1 MRKIFFLLMGGL
13 LCLPISFHSERGSS
27 QLNGVDKNLLDGV
40 TSNTSSK
47 SDDAK
52 YIGKGYD
59 ITSGIPLFDT
69 KNSLKLQKPI
79 FDINKNYLDSVS
91 VIESGA
97 STYEKDS
104 SSSKKKMANSLGKLY
119 SGGLGVNV
127 PIKQVTVD
135 LSTSFDMSETEEWG
149 SVQQETFSY
158 YDMVVSNKSVVL
170 VNPTNSVLS
179 SFLSDEFKKDVLQ
192 IKNVDA
198 AKKLLSTY
206 GTHLVTGYS
215 LGGIFEMT
223 NYFASKSASYVK
235 KNQTSFEGQISAGL
249 QFSKDHEA
257 QAGVNFSFSNQYAK
271 EDNTDVSTYKY
282 KLRTFGGQAFAGLT
296 IDQAFTYYTNA
307 IDSGYLYEV
316 WTRSINKGVGLT
328 IVGTPENSMIP
339 LYEVLPETKEYDA
352 SRELL
357 LEAYIDKCSDKL
369 AAFNENNRD
378 ARLTNLAEYK
388 EKEPQPLAV
397 ANGYQRYSSFQ
408 EGNTNSIYSYSK
420 INLKNSTAT
429 EKEYETIQI
438 SNGDRIALDY
448 EVKDPTL
455 AKSNWKFE
463 IENSEDYPN
472 VELLGNRNDIVQIK
486 EREQNG
492 NARFNLVMKLND
504 TEILRVPFQIVEKTK
519 FSGGD
524 GSEERPYVIS
534 RPSELIALSKMA
546 NTDDHSFLGKHYSLI
561 RDLDFSECGDFSGIG
576 SKDFPFTGLFDGM
589 QHTIKN
595 LTVKKNEGS
604 TSVGIFNCCSGG
616 TIKNLSLDHVTLKVS
631 LSSKAKNSVGLKDA
645 GLLVGSFCGKIDNC
659 SIQNSTL
666 SINMGDVACDGNA
679 DGHEGTENTL
689 CAGLV
694 IGNAGANASIKHLDV
709 SNNHATVKA
718 RKVANI
724 NFGGAVGLISDGTE
738 LDSVGFMDN
747 DLVCI
752 NGEKAELSG
761 INKQIDVCFGGF
773 IGLANGSASIKNST
787 IKIDGFEP
795 KFKFESDINRTFSN
809 QLKCVFN
816 AAFLIGN
823 TKDFEITTDN
833 LIFIPKGTIEK
844 KEGATVYNVSNV
856 NNGSREIKGY
866 TTDDKDSKS
875 KYGFSIN
882 QIYYNLDNVKKVF
895 VKGEEFSANG
905 ITATYY
911 TDDKNDKGTPLTH
924 FLIDYHNF
932 NKNAAGT
939 YNIYLRYDEKNDS
952 PSLNKIYTVTVIEPE
967 ANSIKGKLINTGH
980 KYYSGDEFNKNDLE
994 VTASFNDCS
1003 IKTLSL
1009 SDIKIENETN
1019 QNGDKLV
1026 SGQNKIVITYQGL
1039 STYVIVNAE
1048 EKIASEISIEQSPNK
1063 MTYALNE
1070 KSIDLEGL
1078 VVRVKYKTDGN
1089 YNNALD
1095 ETIKY
1100 DQHTKNDFEAF
1111 HTRFHLGN
1119 DNVIKISYGDYLMA
1133 NYQIEVVQN
1142 SDSNFSHELEAF
1154 IKGVNNISSIS
1165 NLQEKF
1171 TAIQNMIN
1179 KKKDVIQAAL
1189 DDGLISS
1196 IDEQIDDKSYQ
1207 KASVELDN
1215 QIQEYNA
1222 LITSINND
1230 FDHSISDSSG
1240 FVIGNIESFIGAL
1253 IKAICALF
1261 SRLFGL
1267 A

>member
-1 MRKIFFLLMGGL
+1 M
-13 LCLPISFHSERGSS
+13 
-27 QLNGVDKNLLDGV
+27 LDGV

-79 FDINKNYLDSVS
+79 FDINKNYLDFVS
-91 VIESGA
+91 VIESGS

-135 LSTSFDMSETEEWG
+135 LSASFDMSETEEWG

-192 IKNVDA
+192 IKNIDA

-235 KNQTSFEGQISAGL
+235 KNQTSFEGQISAGI

-282 KLRTFGGQAFAGLT
+282 KLRTFGGQAFAGLM

-357 LEAYIDKCSDKL
+357 LEAYIEKCSDKL

-388 EKEPQPLAV
+388 EKEPQHLAV
-397 ANGYQRYSSFQ
+397 VNGYQRYSSFQ
-408 EGNTNSIYSYSK
+408 ETNTNSIYSYSK

-429 EKEYETIQI
+429 EKEYETIPI

-448 EVKDPTL
+448 EVIDPTL

-463 IENSEDYPN
+463 IKNSKDYPN
-472 VELLGNRNDIVQIK
+472 VELLGNRGDIVQIK

-504 TEILRVPFQIVEKTK
+504 TEILDIPFQIVEKTK

-524 GSEERPYVIS
+524 GSEKHPYIIS
-534 RPSELIALSKMA
+534 QPSELIALSKMA

-561 RDLDFSECGDFSGIG
+561 RDLDFSECSDDFSGIG

-595 LTVKKNEGS
+595 LKIKKNEGS
-604 TSVGIFNCCSGG
+604 TSVGIFNYCSGG
-616 TIKNLSLDHVTLKVS
+616 VINNLSLDHVTLNVS
-631 LSSKAKNSVGLKDA
+631 LSSKEGNSLGLKDA
-645 GLLVGSFCGKIDNC
+645 GLLAGSFYGNIDNC
-659 SIQNSTL
+659 SIQNSKL
-666 SINMGDVACDGNA
+666 SIDMGDVACDGNV
-679 DGHEGTENTL
+679 DGHEGAENTL
-689 CAGLV
+689 CVGLV
-694 IGNAGANASIKHLDV
+694 IGSTGANASIEHLDV
-709 SNNHATVKA
+709 SSNDAIVKT
-718 RKVANI
+718 RKVANL
-724 NFGGAVGLISDGTE
+724 NFGGAFGLISDGTK

-747 DLVCI
+747 GLKCY
-752 NGEKAELSG
+752 NGEKGKMAELSG
-761 INKQIDVCFGGF
+761 TNKQIDVCFGGF
-773 IGLANGSASIKNST
+773 IGLANGSSASINNST
-787 IKIDGFEP
+787 VKINGSES
-795 KFKFESDINRTFSN
+795 KFEFKSEINRTFWN

-823 TKDFEITTDN
+823 TKDFEIKIDN
-833 LIFIPKGTIEK
+833 LIFISQGEINK
-844 KEGATVYNVSNV
+844 KEGDTIYNVSKV
-856 NNGSREIKGY
+856 NNGSHEIKGY
-866 TTDDKDSKS
+866 KTDDKDSKS

-882 QIYYNLDNVKKVF
+882 QVSYNTDKVKKVF

-911 TDDKNDKGTPLTH
+911 TNDENDKGTPLTH
-924 FLIDYHNF
+924 FLIDYHEF
-932 NKNAAGT
+932 NKNAAGA

-952 PSLNKIYTVTVIEPE
+952 SSLNEIYTVTVTDPE